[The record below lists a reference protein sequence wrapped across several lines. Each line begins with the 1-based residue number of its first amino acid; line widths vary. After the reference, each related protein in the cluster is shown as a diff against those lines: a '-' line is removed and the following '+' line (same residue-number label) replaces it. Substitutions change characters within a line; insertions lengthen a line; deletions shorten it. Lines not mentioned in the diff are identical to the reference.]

1 MPSTRNT
8 SMLDRKMTLAGLL
21 ITTLALAGGV
31 STMARPSQGYGD
43 LIDTYC
49 ISQGRLRVPAHQS
62 HCAMCHQ
69 TGTFDSL
76 PAHRVQPNWAE
87 FDKGRATGDF
97 SFFCPGGSTGASPP
111 ASAATAEPAP
121 SSGTGELSGS
131 PTMSMHGRPPAP
143 QQGAGSA
150 ASPEPHTMPMP
161 AARPAPAPPSVA
173 DRQPVAPAEV
183 EVRLTRFRDEIG
195 IGQPEPANWTGFAES
210 VRSAAAADR
219 RAFTEQT
226 PSNEPLDA
234 VALVRQQERR
244 LSARIAALR
253 YVATAFTRLLPDLTE
268 QQRKVANERFSL
280 ILEVL

>member
-1 MPSTRNT
+1 
-8 SMLDRKMTLAGLL
+8 MLDRKITLAVML
-21 ITTLALAGGV
+21 ITPLALAGGV
-31 STMARPSQGYGD
+31 STMARPTQGYGD
-43 LIDTYC
+43 SIDTYC

-69 TGTFDSL
+69 SGTFDSL

-97 SFFCPGGSTGASPP
+97 SFFCPGGSTGPSSPASP
-111 ASAATAEPAP
+111 ATAEPAP
-121 SSGTGELSGS
+121 SSAAGAPSG
-131 PTMSMHGRPPAP
+131 PPKMPMHGGPPSN

-150 ASPEPHTMPMP
+150 ASPEPHAMPMP
-161 AARPAPAPPSVA
+161 AAPPAPPSVA

-195 IGQPEPANWTGFAES
+195 IGQPEPANWTAFAES
-210 VRSAAAADR
+210 VRSAAAAAR
-219 RAFTEQT
+219 RAFSEQT
-226 PSNEPLDA
+226 PSNEALDA

-253 YVATAFTRLLPDLTE
+253 YVATAFIRFLPDLTE